1 MEMWDIY
8 SSDGSKTGEIIE
20 RKKGALKKGQFHLVV
35 HIWFIDD
42 KKRVLIQQRSME
54 VEFLKGKWAI
64 TGGCAV
70 AGENEIDAAIR
81 ESYEEVGIR
90 IDKDDLTLI
99 KKYRGKNDFVYV
111 FAVKRKIGICDVTMQ
126 TEEVQAVKWASV
138 EELKSMV
145 EKKLFHSY
153 IYLPE
158 LYEYIESI

>member
-90 IDKDDLTLI
+90 IDKDG
-99 KKYRGKNDFVYV
+99 RGARAGGWVLC
-111 FAVKRKIGICDVTMQ
+111 ACLPG
-126 TEEVQAVKWASV
+126 
-138 EELKSMV
+138 
-145 EKKLFHSY
+145 LFFGC
-153 IYLPE
+153 
-158 LYEYIESI
+158 IERRADRRTDERP